1 MKKIV
6 LAIIMSLNCHALLAL
21 PKTTSESMLEDVNI
35 MILSELS
42 ASDTLESWDS
52 DRRQYAFDLVKK
64 EADYEAA
71 WNLVSGDF
79 YSYTQREW
87 FASALSAL
95 LVLEKPDD
103 VIEIIDRLNSG
114 EILDNNAQKV
124 AWSVKYG
131 TTDLVKKAYVAKNLL
146 RILYRRKSKA
156 LFLWFYLVF
165 IVRTISKMQLLCLI
179 SK

>member
-1 MKKIV
+1 
-6 LAIIMSLNCHALLAL
+6 
-21 PKTTSESMLEDVNI
+21 MLEDVNI

-131 TTDLVKKAYVAKNLL
+131 TTDLVKKAYVAKKSFKDTLSQKEQSALLVVLSSIHSADDFKDAVVVSNKQMSDPQIAKQLEMLLKLRPNLT
-146 RILYRRKSKA
+146 R
-156 LFLWFYLVF
+156 
-165 IVRTISKMQLLCLI
+165 
-179 SK
+179 